1 MVSAVATNH
10 IGSNLYIEQCD
21 HDPGGT
27 SATLLSADGGT
38 TKKYIDMQD
47 FLYAGFKWALTI
59 PASSSGITKVE
70 LVAASDVAFTTPVV
84 VKDTGTIDA
93 DAVMDQGLLEC
104 SAEELM
110 KLGQDLRYVTLRIT
124 CSNTGDEAVVA
135 MIGMHPRFA
144 VDELT
149 AALTIA

>member
-1 MVSAVATNH
+1 MVSLVDTNFV
-10 IGSNLYIEQCD
+10 GSNIYVELCD

-27 SATLLSADGGT
+27 TAILLSADGGT
-38 TKKYIDMQD
+38 TKKYLDMRN
-47 FLYAGFKWALTI
+47 FLHAAFKWGLTI
-59 PASSSGITKVE
+59 PASGSGITKVE
-70 LVAASDVAFTTPVV
+70 LVAASDVAFTSPVV

-124 CSNTGDEAVVA
+124 CSNAGDEAVVA
-135 MIGMHPRFA
+135 MIGMKPRFA

-149 AALTIA
+149 PALSIA